1 MFFCVLHVCCTKYY
15 LSNIYMLQ
23 RRKYCNSIW
32 LGTIRVIHFIFI
44 LWHCGSSAWPW
55 HSSSSDATSFS
66 ASFCFGWGCV
76 NGSPFSE
83 QSFSLSVRSWAVPL
97 FSEYPLPSS
106 VATPADKHLASHPNG
121 HPPHSP
127 QTHTHTH
134 KGVHA
139 RACSTPPLPQGA
151 QTTPAVFWPG
161 RQKQPQSFL
170 CQFPDR
176 NQH

>member
-15 LSNIYMLQ
+15 LSNIYMVQ

-121 HPPHSP
+121 HPPTALRLTPIHTKVCMPAHAQLLPSP
-127 QTHTHTH
+127 RELKPRQLFS
-134 KGVHA
+134 G
-139 RACSTPPLPQGA
+139 Q
-151 QTTPAVFWPG
+151 
-161 RQKQPQSFL
+161 QKQPQTFL